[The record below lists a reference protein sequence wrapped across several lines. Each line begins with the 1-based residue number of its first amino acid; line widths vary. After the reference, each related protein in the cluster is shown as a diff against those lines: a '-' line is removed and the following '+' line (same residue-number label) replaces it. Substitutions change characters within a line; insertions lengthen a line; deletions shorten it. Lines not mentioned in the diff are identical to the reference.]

1 MRKYLRKLALM
12 LAVMLCFSTAFS
24 IPVEAASVV
33 VKKVSIVNS
42 LTGSSKTVVVAKG
55 KTVKLTTTVTA
66 KPDKTANKK
75 VTYKTLNSKVAKVSA
90 KGVIK
95 GINPG
100 KTKIVVTSV
109 KNPKKKATIN
119 VTVKKTAVTGVT
131 ITKPASTS
139 LYIGDSI
146 SLKAKAQ
153 GKKTAYKTLVW
164 RTSDKSV
171 ATVSKNG
178 TVTAIKAGNVT
189 ITAAAVDGSNKKS
202 SVTLTVNAKPTPQP
216 TPAKTDPTNIIA
228 ASVPNPTTVT
238 FKLSKAKALNKNDVM
253 LYTKALYTGA
263 YRATLGVSE
272 LATKDNINYS
282 VTIDN
287 NSVIYN
293 RYFVKVSI
301 PSLDGTK
308 EFETQYNEAVT
319 TYDDEYI
326 IKLTVNEA
334 ISSYSYSDGIALTF
348 DQAEGLYSQ
357 TMTGLPNGVKFKIK
371 NNMLFIFGTPT
382 TAGNTIATY
391 TAIDEIGNKIT
402 KKIKFII
409 GSASVISATS
419 KTCYAYCPSNRN
431 LSVEINAVGGS
442 GTYNYSFVKDAET
455 YGCYFSDKK
464 VYGTFKSPG
473 TYNIPVVITDATNS
487 NLTTTINITFVI
499 KQGLTIAGIV
509 KDAEGNPL
517 YDANIQLTNKNKGD
531 NYLNSISIYTDSN
544 GSYNTTVI
552 PGIYDICI
560 SYSGGTS
567 EKSKCYKYLYNQT
580 INESKS
586 GLDFTL
592 PLYKVIFNLPSGTTS
607 SSFSSKWKDSYG
619 YSYGGG
625 NTLYLLPGSYSLEAG
640 FSNNSWFEEEY
651 IASVKSTFTITN
663 KSITANTTPV
673 RESHVIPNNG
683 TISYSYK
690 CSLSGSITNSPY
702 YAIFSFIPLDNCTI
716 KYKDNYKDENT
727 SDICIDI
734 YDKTLNSITRSG
746 IDDSASIGFTK
757 DHEYLISVRRR
768 ASSTSFTYNLT
779 FTNEALAEN

>member
-1 MRKYLRKLALM
+1 MRKHLRKLALM
-12 LAVMLCFSTAFS
+12 LAVMLCFSSAFS
-24 IPVEAASVV
+24 TPVEAASVV

-55 KTVKLTTTVTA
+55 KTIKLTTTVTA
-66 KPDKTANKK
+66 KPDKKANKK

-357 TMTGLPNGVKFKIK
+357 TITGLPNGVKFKIK

-382 TAGNTIATY
+382 TAGTTLATY

-419 KTCYAYCPSNRN
+419 KTKYAYYPAIGSF
-431 LSVEINAVGGS
+431 SIEIQAAGGS
-442 GTYNYSFVKDAET
+442 GSYNYSFANGAET
-455 YGCYFSDKK
+455 YGCSISGRT
-464 VYGTFKSPG
+464 VSGSFKAPG
-473 TYNIPVVITDATNS
+473 TYTIPIVITDANNP
-487 NLTTTINITFVI
+487 NLTTTTNVTFII
-499 KQGLTIAGIV
+499 KQGLTIGGIV

-517 YDANIQLTNKNKGD
+517 YNAKIELKNKNKGD
-531 NYLNSISIYTDSN
+531 NYLSSVVSYTNSD
-544 GSYNTTVI
+544 GSYNT
-552 PGIYDICI
+552 
-560 SYSGGTS
+560 
-567 EKSKCYKYLYNQT
+567 
-580 INESKS
+580 
-586 GLDFTL
+586 
-592 PLYKVIFNLPSGTTS
+592 
-607 SSFSSKWKDSYG
+607 
-619 YSYGGG
+619 
-625 NTLYLLPGSYSLEAG
+625 
-640 FSNNSWFEEEY
+640 
-651 IASVKSTFTITN
+651 
-663 KSITANTTPV
+663 SITPV
-673 RESHVIPNNG
+673 
-683 TISYSYK
+683 
-690 CSLSGSITNSPY
+690 
-702 YAIFSFIPLDNCTI
+702 
-716 KYKDNYKDENT
+716 
-727 SDICIDI
+727 
-734 YDKTLNSITRSG
+734 
-746 IDDSASIGFTK
+746 
-757 DHEYLISVRRR
+757 
-768 ASSTSFTYNLT
+768 
-779 FTNEALAEN
+779 